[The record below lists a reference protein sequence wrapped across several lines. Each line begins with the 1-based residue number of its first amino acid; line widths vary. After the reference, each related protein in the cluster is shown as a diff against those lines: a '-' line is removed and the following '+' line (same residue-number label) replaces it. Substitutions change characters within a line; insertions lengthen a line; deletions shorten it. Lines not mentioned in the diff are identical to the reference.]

1 MDPTYA
7 RSGYYSKKLNCLC
20 IASSSEHQLEE
31 TPMKETKKP
40 QLASVE
46 QPFGMEYPQVHCP
59 IRTLYFSIDRGA
71 A

>member
-1 MDPTYA
+1 
-7 RSGYYSKKLNCLC
+7 
-20 IASSSEHQLEE
+20 
-31 TPMKETKKP
+31 MKETKKP